1 MRFDPT
7 ISYGTLLT
15 GISFVIAVIVFV
27 VSMRP
32 RIDGLERSQKSIVDW
47 QRVHEDHASS
57 RDAAIKDLAIKMGTL
72 TATHTVVRDW
82 QDTQERQSLARDGAI
97 RDLAVQMGT
106 LSANHSAAEG
116 RVERLEKLFGVFLAK
131 MLGVKE
137 AGE

>member
-1 MRFDPT
+1 MRLDPT

-15 GISFVIAVIVFV
+15 GISFLVAVIVFV

-47 QRVHEDHASS
+47 QRAHEEHAFA
-57 RDAAIKDLAIKMGTL
+57 RDEAIRDLAVKMGTL

-82 QDTQERQSLARDGAI
+82 QDTQERQSLARDEAI

-106 LSANHSAAEG
+106 LSANHGGAEG
-116 RVERLEKLFGVFLAK
+116 RVERLEKLFGLFLAK
-131 MLGVKE
+131 LLGVKE
-137 AGE
+137 ME